1 MLVPCLRHVGVAL
14 ALWLATIASTP
25 ASAQSP
31 SPLPS
36 CPPIEPTATAAASPG
51 TDADV
56 ADVTVY
62 AAASLR
68 DAFEAL
74 TGPWEAAHPGSTLIL
89 SFGASSTLRAQIEQG
104 APADVLA
111 SADIRNAQL
120 LVDQCLAPGP
130 IIPFA
135 GNALVVV
142 VPSGNPAGIETPA
155 DLARPGVRYVTAGPE
170 APITRYATQAID
182 NLASLPGYPSDFV
195 VAVTANIVS
204 EEDNVRAVLAKIELG
219 EGDAAIVYA
228 TDTAASDLIETVA
241 IPDAA
246 NVPATYAAV
255 ANVDAPHPGLAS
267 EFLSFLTGPDAKTV
281 LAEFGFGPAPQGMA
295 PEG

>member
-1 MLVPCLRHVGVAL
+1 MLVPRLRHPGVAL
-14 ALWLATIASTP
+14 ALWLAVIVASP

-36 CPPIEPTATAAASPG
+36 CPPIEPVAAESPGAAAE
-51 TDADV
+51 V

-74 TGPWEAAHPGSTLIL
+74 AGPWETTHPGSTLIL
-89 SFGASSTLRAQIEQG
+89 SFDASSALRAQIEQG

-111 SADIRNAQL
+111 SADTRNAQL
-120 LVDQCLAPGP
+120 LVDACLAPAP
-130 IIPFA
+130 ITPFA

-142 VPSGNPAGIETPA
+142 VPSGDPAGIETAA
-155 DLARPGVRYVTAGPE
+155 DLARPGVRYVMAGPE
-170 APITRYATQAID
+170 APITRYATEAIE
-182 NLASLPGYPSDFV
+182 NLASLPDYPADFV
-195 VAVTANIVS
+195 AAVTANTVS

-228 TDTAASDLIETVA
+228 TDAAASELVETVA

-255 ANVDAPHPGLAS
+255 ATIDAPHPGLAS
-267 EFLSFLTGPDAKTV
+267 EFLSFLTGPDAQAV
-281 LAEFGFGPAPQGMA
+281 LAGFGFRPAP
-295 PEG
+295 